1 MTAVS
6 KNVCIAILED
16 IVDKYKNTYHKI
28 IKIKPAVIKSDTY
41 INFAVENNDK
51 DTKFKVYGNVRIS
64 NKDTKFKVYGNVRIS
79 KHKYIFAN
87 GYTPNLSVEVI
98 EKVENTGPWT

>member
-1 MTAVS
+1 MTVVS
-6 KNVCIAILED
+6 KNVCIDILED

-28 IKIKPAVIKSDTY
+28 IKIKPVVVKSDTY

-64 NKDTKFKVYGNVRIS
+64 

-87 GYTPNLSVEVI
+87 GYTQNLSVEVI